1 MGEGFSS
8 QNTILKGVFFLTYKY
23 SEIRREMFVESPD
36 KILKKKRSF
45 IDIKKQFTIFHWAI
59 LFFLVVSAV
68 ICVVLG
74 LKYSDKPFLLLIPIV
89 IIFGCAILIEFFSDK
104 MYNPL
109 GRNEELKK
117 QDEQYGKYIDKIH
130 DVLNKHG
137 INSAKK
143 RALLKKECEDNL
155 IRHEEKFKIINGKTF
170 EILIGVP
177 LGALISSLIYKNDD
191 ALIGQIIG
199 IIILGIFLV
208 LLLRII
214 KRIIYFSDGYFK
226 DKYLMDILNEF
237 EYSAKDK
244 D

>member
-1 MGEGFSS
+1 MRGRRFPYGIERGF
-8 QNTILKGVFFLTYKY
+8 ILTYKY
-23 SEIRREMFVESPD
+23 YEIRREMFVENPD
-36 KILKKKRSF
+36 KILKRKRNFS
-45 IDIKKQFTIFHWAI
+45 DIKKQFTIFHWVI

-74 LKYSDKPFLLLIPIV
+74 LKYSDKPFLLSIPVV
-89 IIFGCAILIEFFSDK
+89 IIFVCAILIEFFSDK

-109 GRNEELKK
+109 GRKEELKK
-117 QDEQYGKYIDKIH
+117 QDEQYDKYIEKIH
-130 DVLNKHG
+130 NILNKHG

-191 ALIGQIIG
+191 ALIGQILG

-237 EYSAKDK
+237 EYSAKDT